1 MVKSDENVEVEVIR
15 NKNSSKEK
23 VCERVDTKGQKKKKK
38 EKFFCVSRA
47 RWICSWRVP
56 FEF

>member
-1 MVKSDENVEVEVIR
+1 MAKSDENVEVEVIR

-38 EKFFCVSRA
+38 GKIFLRITRA
-47 RWICSWRVP
+47 VDLLVESTL
-56 FEF
+56 